1 MKIKSIGLLAGLA
14 LVASSGA
21 FAQKYPEKTITMIVP
36 FSAGGPTDTVARLIA
51 QAMSNDLGQQVIV
64 ETAPSSPRAS
74 PRPSPTATPCCCT
87 TSACPPR
94 PACTAS

>member
-21 FAQKYPEKTITMIVP
+21 FAQKYPDKTITMIVP

-51 QAMSNDLGQQVIV
+51 QSMSNDLGQQIIV
-64 ETAPSSPRAS
+64 DGGQTLPESLEAIAGI
-74 PRPSPTATPCCCT
+74 
-87 TSACPPR
+87 
-94 PACTAS
+94 